1 MPVDSRP
8 PASRVDARA
17 QYGPAG
23 RYAAENAYQRAT
35 ADVRRATP
43 KPAFGGGWTSD
54 QLGHRRGIARAK
66 TSLGHPEN
74 DRGCSH
80 APSVIVSR

>member
-35 ADVRRATP
+35 
-43 KPAFGGGWTSD
+43 
-54 QLGHRRGIARAK
+54 
-66 TSLGHPEN
+66 
-74 DRGCSH
+74 
-80 APSVIVSR
+80 VSAEPGSPVACTHN